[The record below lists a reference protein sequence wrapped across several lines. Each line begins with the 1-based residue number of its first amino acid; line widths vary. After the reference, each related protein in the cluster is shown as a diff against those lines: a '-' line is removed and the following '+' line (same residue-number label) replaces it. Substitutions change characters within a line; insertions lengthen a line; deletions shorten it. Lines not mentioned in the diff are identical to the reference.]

1 MKPVYDLSFDTIYEY
16 DTLKPGITL
25 PVSLISGEFEIKV
38 DAKLDTGA
46 SHSIFARIH
55 GENLGFEIESGEP
68 LNVSTVRET
77 FRVFGHELTV
87 RFLDL
92 EFYTK
97 VYFAE
102 DEFMRKSVLGRQGFL
117 DRVKLGLI
125 DYEGKLLLS
134 AYVG

>member
-1 MKPVYDLSFDTIYEY
+1 MKSVYTLTFDEIYSY
-16 DTLKPGITL
+16 DTRKTGITL
-25 PVSLISGEFEIKV
+25 PVLLIFGEFETRV
-38 DAKLDTGA
+38 EAKLDTGA
-46 SHSIFARIH
+46 SHSIFARVH
-55 GENLGFEIESGEP
+55 GENLGLEIESGES
-68 LNVSTVRET
+68 LNVGTIT
-77 FRVFGHELTV
+77 GNFRAFGHELTV

-102 DEFMRKSVLGRQGFL
+102 NENIRKSVLGRQGWL

-134 AYVG
+134 AYEE